1 MFHRWDRKHNDLNF
15 ALHNRHFPIIVEHDI
30 DGVFIVECP
39 VFQGCRSYG
48 STMNEALANI
58 REAIELCLEDE
69 TNTPDNSTE
78 FVGIRDIE
86 MAV

>member
-1 MFHRWDRKHNDLNF
+1 MK
-15 ALHNRHFPIIVEHDI
+15 RHFPIIVEHDI

-48 STMNEALANI
+48 TTMNEAFANI

-69 TNTPDNSTE
+69 TNTPDDSSV
-78 FVGIRDIE
+78 FIGISDIE

>member
-1 MFHRWDRKHNDLNF
+1 MK
-15 ALHNRHFPIIVEHDI
+15 RHFPIIVEHDI

-39 VFQGCRSYG
+39 VFKGCRSYG
-48 STMNEALANI
+48 TTMNEALANI

-69 TNTPDNSTE
+69 TNTPDDGTE